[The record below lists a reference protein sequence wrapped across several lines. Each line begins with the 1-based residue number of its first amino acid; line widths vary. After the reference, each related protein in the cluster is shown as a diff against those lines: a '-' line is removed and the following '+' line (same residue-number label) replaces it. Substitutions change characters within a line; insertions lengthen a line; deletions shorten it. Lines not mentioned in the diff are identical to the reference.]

1 MYQVRTIEAAKAGEL
16 SSRQYPNLLSIA
28 RQALSAQEPTIE
40 IRSDALEGAIHE
52 LAGMESALASKLMLA
67 FAAVR

>member
-16 SSRQYPNLLSIA
+16 SSRQYPNLLGIA
-28 RQALSAQEPTIE
+28 RKALSAQEPTVE
-40 IRSDALEGAIHE
+40 IDSAALEGAIRE
-52 LAGMESALASKLMLA
+52 LSTLENPLASKLMLA